1 LELLFQVNRE
11 VFMKKRLLLTLLL
24 LTSVAAPISAQI
36 PLMKEKE
43 GHFLLG
49 SIWWRRSDFN
59 FGMEKVKILFP
70 VPPKVSYNNLQTVAT
85 AYDRTATY
93 TFTGY
98 CPAIGNID
106 AHAFFN
112 DKLNEASIA
121 PFRLVSKDRYQNTSG
136 DWCLEYV
143 TEDYARGNRL
153 YTFIVITPF
162 NSYTMQ
168 CVVPH
173 LGIAHQYEYFRDSL
187 YIKCECGG

>member
-1 LELLFQVNRE
+1 
-11 VFMKKRLLLTLLL
+11 MKKRLLLSVFLLSCL
-24 LTSVAAPISAQI
+24 FAPIAAHS
-36 PLMKEKE
+36 PRLMDKE

-59 FGMEKVKILFP
+59 FGMEKVNVLFP
-70 VPPKVSYNNLQTVAT
+70 VPPRLTSNNLQTVAT
-85 AYDRTATY
+85 AYDRNATY

-98 CPAIGNID
+98 FPAIGNID
-106 AHAFFN
+106 AHTFF
-112 DKLNEASIA
+112 DEKLQEATIP
-121 PFRLVSKDRYQNTSG
+121 PFSLLTHQRFVNTSG

-153 YTFIVITPF
+153 YTFIVVTPY

-187 YIKCECGG
+187 YIKCECGR